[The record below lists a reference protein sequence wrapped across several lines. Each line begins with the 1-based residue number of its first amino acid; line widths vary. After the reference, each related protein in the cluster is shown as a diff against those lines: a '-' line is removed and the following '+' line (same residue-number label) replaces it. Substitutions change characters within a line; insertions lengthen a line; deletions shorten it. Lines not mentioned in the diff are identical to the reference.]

1 MIDGYMTVKEVA
13 EKWGVT
19 PKRIQVLCVEGRI
32 NGAAKFGREWAIPI
46 DAERPEDKRVTTGEY
61 RNWRKKSEKSD

>member
-19 PKRIQVLCVEGRI
+19 PKRIQVLCAEGRI
-32 NGAAKFGREWAIPI
+32 
-46 DAERPEDKRVTTGEY
+46 
-61 RNWRKKSEKSD
+61 